1 MRRALIT
8 GGALIAICAG
18 YTVYW
23 YSAATEIRAG
33 IDSWAQDRRANG
45 WAVELGEPTV
55 TGFPFRLNLFLQ
67 APVWQDREIFGGEMP
82 NVKASA
88 RPWELTDIEM
98 SVPGVHNLKTRG
110 GGIVLTLA
118 SAEAGLNIR
127 SGKPHKIFVR
137 LTGWTGANPR
147 R

>member
-67 APVWQDREIFGGEMP
+67 APVLAGPGILAVGNAERKGIGATM
-82 NVKASA
+82 
-88 RPWELTDIEM
+88 ELTETKC
-98 SVPGVHNLKTRG
+98 PFPEFTPTRG
-110 GGIVLTLA
+110 GGRPD
-118 SAEAGLNIR
+118 AG
-127 SGKPHKIFVR
+127 
-137 LTGWTGANPR
+137 
-147 R
+147 